1 MKRFLAAFLA
11 ATLFTRAAF
20 AEDTAPVAA
29 AVISPLK
36 KSQPAPYAGV
46 LFSQPAA
53 AGIVAELSLT
63 KERIDAE
70 AAKAVKLAVAD
81 KQLELDD
88 FRAQCKNEKTV
99 LGADLDAKKK
109 DIARLDSELAAANG
123 RIKKLEADM
132 PSRSTWLTAGIVGGI
147 VTTVATVF
155 AINQAS
161 K

>member
-1 MKRFLAAFLA
+1 MRRFVTIL
-11 ATLFTRAAF
+11 LFASIVPRVCLGDGPASV
-20 AEDTAPVAA
+20 PA
-29 AVISPLK
+29 AVVAPLK
-36 KSQPAPYAGV
+36 KSQPAPFAGV

-53 AGIVAELSLT
+53 AGVVAELSLT

-70 AAKAVKLAVAD
+70 VSKAVKLAVAD

-88 FRAQCKNEKTV
+88 FKAQCKNEKTV
-99 LGADLDAKKK
+99 LGVDLDAKKK
-109 DIARLDSELAAANG
+109 DITRLDSELSAANG
-123 RIKKLEADM
+123 RIKKLEEDM
-132 PSRSTWLTAGIVGGI
+132 PNRSTWFTVGLVGGI